1 MLLADS
7 KNDIEELSKLEEQYN
22 ILSCSSF
29 AKYNAF
35 KFYKSEIEK
44 SNEIMPLSSISN
56 STLIQKAIDES
67 ETLLNIYRRIF
78 ILCFFKDFFGKQ

>member
-7 KNDIEELSKLEEQYN
+7 KNDTEELSKLEEQYN

-29 AKYNAF
+29 AKYDAF

-44 SNEIMPLSSISN
+44 INEQEN
-56 STLIQKAIDES
+56 
-67 ETLLNIYRRIF
+67 
-78 ILCFFKDFFGKQ
+78 